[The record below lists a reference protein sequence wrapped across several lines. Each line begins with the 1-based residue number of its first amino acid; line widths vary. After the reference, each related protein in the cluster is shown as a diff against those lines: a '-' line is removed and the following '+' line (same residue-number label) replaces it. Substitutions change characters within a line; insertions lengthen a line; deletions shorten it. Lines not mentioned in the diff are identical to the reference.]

1 MFQINNHV
9 KLNIKQFL
17 ILLIIIFT
25 LFLLYNKLYI
35 NTYFLPISKYKS
47 MSKKYKN
54 IIHQFQLKLNETE
67 QKLQLPILSPNPPS
81 NSTSNPNTLNNTINI
96 PTNEPVYVSKNDDD
110 VHLINSID
118 TYLSEQQNT
127 NIYNQPPL
135 HNPLHNPSH
144 NPLHSQ
150 INGFDTI
157 WRGSSYAT
165 L

>member
-1 MFQINNHV
+1 
-9 KLNIKQFL
+9 
-17 ILLIIIFT
+17 
-25 LFLLYNKLYI
+25 
-35 NTYFLPISKYKS
+35 